1 MRPMTTHVTS
11 SFVIDKWE
19 EQVMWQDEIKL
30 VRTSIGKT
38 FKGGIEGA
46 SVAEMIM
53 AHARNGSIAYCGFER
68 LSVTID
74 GKKGT
79 FVLHHDATQFQGGGS
94 ASWTVM
100 VSSGTGDLADIRG
113 AATITR
119 HEDGSHTLSLDYDLG

>member
-1 MRPMTTHVTS
+1 MTAHATS

-30 VRTSIGKT
+30 IRTSIGKT
-38 FKGGIEGA
+38 FSGGIEGT

-53 AHARNGSIAYCGFER
+53 AHARDNSIAYCGFER

-100 VSSGTGDLADIRG
+100 VSSGTGDLAAICG
-113 AATITR
+113 TATIAR
-119 HEDGSHTLSLDYDLG
+119 HEDGSHTMQLDYELG